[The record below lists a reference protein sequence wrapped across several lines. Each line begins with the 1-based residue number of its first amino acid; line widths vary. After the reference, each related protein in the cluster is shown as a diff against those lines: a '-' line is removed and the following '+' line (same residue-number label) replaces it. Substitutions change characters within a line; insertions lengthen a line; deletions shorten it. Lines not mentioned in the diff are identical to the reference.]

1 MIRVLLVLIL
11 FGSVFI
17 TSGLFKEYLNQ
28 PKSFFLL
35 ISSLILLFVCL
46 VSRKGVQKLLDSL
59 KSRGLYYGIAVVCL
73 LVTVHGL
80 LQYFGIMPT
89 FHRSFPITGAFEN
102 PAGFATVQA
111 AMFPFVFIM
120 CFNKENG
127 LFVRLLM
134 FALSASCLV
143 SVVLAG
149 SRMGFLGI
157 CAAVV
162 VVLAFSDTISSF
174 FKAHRWAWIPI
185 IIIAIS
191 SLVVLYYIKQ
201 DSADGRVF
209 IWARC
214 LDLIKERPLF
224 GYGKYGFESNYMSAQ
239 AAFFRANPD
248 SPYVMLADNVTQ
260 PFNEYLKLAVNYGLL
275 GLSVAI
281 ALLVWIVWKLFK
293 SDRQTKVLGLSFV
306 ASVFVM
312 CQFSYPYMYCAL
324 WLLCFIA
331 IAPAFYKTE
340 KPVIIPGY
348 VRALAASFILGVL
361 TISLRTMYYEMKWTE
376 ISKRSDMGRVN
387 RMMPYY
393 EDMKNIMR
401 NNPFFMY
408 NFAAEL
414 NTIQRYRESLVFL
427 TECSKSWNDYNV
439 QIMFSDNYAKMGN
452 MDSALIACNQA
463 YDMIPCRFEPLYRKM
478 MIYGFSNDTVN
489 AVRMAYEL
497 IEKPVK
503 VHSDQIK
510 QMISVAEKVI
520 AQFDSE

>member
-59 KSRGLYYGIAVVCL
+59 KSRGLHYGIAVVCL

-89 FHRSFPITGAFEN
+89 YHRAFPITGTFEN

-120 CFNKENG
+120 CFNKDNG
-127 LFVRLLM
+127 KLLKV
-134 FALSASCLV
+134 LSLVVSILCLT
-143 SVVLAG
+143 SVILAG
-149 SRMGFLGI
+149 SRMGFLAI
-157 CAAVV
+157 CTAVV
-162 VVLAFSDTISSF
+162 LILAFTDAVSF
-174 FKAHRWAWIPI
+174 FINTHRWVWMPI
-185 IIIAIS
+185 LVIVVS
-191 SLVVLYYIKQ
+191 SLVVLYYLKQ
-201 DSADGRVF
+201 DSADGRLF

-214 LDLIKERPLF
+214 VEMIIERPLL
-224 GYGKYGFESNYMSAQ
+224 GYGSYGFESSYMNAQ
-239 AAFFRANPD
+239 ANYFHANPD
-248 SPYVMLADNVTQ
+248 SPFVMLADNAAQ
-260 PFNEYLKLAVNYGLL
+260 PFNEYIKLTVNYGLV
-275 GLSVAI
+275 GFAVAI
-281 ALLVWIVWKLFK
+281 FLLVWIVWKLFK

-312 CQFSYPYMYCAL
+312 CQFSYPFMYDAL
-324 WLLCFIA
+324 WLLCIIA
-331 IAPAFYKTE
+331 IAPAFYKSD
-340 KPVIIPGY
+340 KRVVIPRY
-348 VRALAASFILGVL
+348 VRALAASLVLGVL
-361 TISLRTMYYEMKWTE
+361 TISLRTMYYDMKWTE
-376 ISKRSDMGRVN
+376 ISKRSDMGRAN

-393 EDMKNIMR
+393 EDMKYKMR

-414 NTIQRYRESLVFL
+414 NSVQRYEESLAL
-427 TECSKSWNDYNV
+427 LRQCSKYWNDYYV
-439 QIMFSDNYAKMGN
+439 QILFSDNYTKIGK

-463 YDMIPCRFEPLYRKM
+463 YNMIPCRFEPLYRKM
-478 MIYGFSNDTVN
+478 MIYGLSGDTVN
-489 AVRMAYEL
+489 ALRMAYEIL
-497 IEKPVK
+497 EKPVK
-503 VHSDQIK
+503 VRSEQLN
-510 QMISVAEKVI
+510 QMISSAERVVSHY
-520 AQFDSE
+520 DD

>member
-1 MIRVLLVLIL
+1 MIRVLLVFIL

-17 TSGLFKEYLNQ
+17 TSGLLKEHINQ

-35 ISSLILLFVCL
+35 ISSLILLFVCF
-46 VSRKGVQKLLDSL
+46 VSRKGVQKLFDSI
-59 KSRGLYYGIAVVCL
+59 KSRGLYCGIAVVCL
-73 LVTVHGL
+73 LVAVHGF
-80 LQYFGIMPT
+80 LQFYGIIPT
-89 FHRSFPITGAFEN
+89 YHRLFPLTGTFEN

-120 CFNKENG
+120 CINRENG
-127 LFVRLLM
+127 LFLRFLM
-134 FALSASCLV
+134 FLV
-143 SVVLAG
+143 SILCLISVILAG

-157 CAAVV
+157 CAAIV

-174 FKAHRWAWIPI
+174 FKAHRWVWIPI
-185 IIIAIS
+185 IIIAVS
-191 SLVVLYYIKQ
+191 SLVILYYVKQ

-260 PFNEYLKLAVNYGLL
+260 PFNEYLKLAVNYGLVSL
-275 GLSVAI
+275 IVAI

-312 CQFSYPYMYCAL
+312 CQFSYPFMYSAL

-331 IAPAFYKTE
+331 IAPAFYKSE
-340 KPVIIPGY
+340 KTVIIPGY
-348 VRALAASFILGVL
+348 VRALAASILLGVL
-361 TISLRTMYYEMKWTE
+361 TITLRTMYYEMKWTE
-376 ISKRSDMGRVN
+376 ISKRSDMGRAN

-393 EDMKNIMR
+393 EDMRHIMR

-414 NTIQRYRESLVFL
+414 NGIQRYRESLVFL

-452 MDSALIACNQA
+452 MDSALIACNLA

-478 MIYGFSNDTVN
+478 LIYGLSGDTVN
-489 AVRMAYEL
+489 AVRMAYEI

-503 VHSDQIK
+503 VHSDQLK
-510 QMISVAEKVI
+510 QMLSVAERVI
-520 AQFDSE
+520 SQFDDD